1 MALPPHS
8 RRNRHPLHH
17 HTRGRR
23 KAPPFVVRNRKSAS
37 TPVAAVAAG
46 PVAVVLTA
54 VGVFFAICGII
65 VIIGFATV
73 AGAYAYFTRDL
84 PHFDPS
90 ALPQFQTSRIYDR
103 YGNPIEDISDPQA
116 GNRYQV
122 TLNQISPYLINATI
136 AAEDKTFWTNK
147 GIDVQAI
154 GRAVRNTF
162 VDSSYG
168 SSGASTITMQ
178 VVKQAFPDRY
188 TDPTKE
194 DKVRQVFLAY
204 GVAQKYSKEE
214 VLTFYLNQIPY
225 GNRSYGIQAAA
236 HNYFN
241 KDAKDLEL
249 WEASILA
256 GLPQAPSAYDP
267 TNNLDAAR
275 RRQLYVLTQMVDQGY
290 ITEAQKNEAYAQS
303 ANASKYLKF
312 RDDRPSGAPH
322 FVNYVRQ
329 YVENRYG
336 TDALYRGGLQIYTT
350 IDMDIQ
356 SLAEDVVRNGV
367 ARESKAGYDVSNGA
381 LVAVVPWSGQIL
393 CMVGS
398 TDFNDKA
405 NNGEFNVAVNPRQP
419 GSSIKPIAY
428 GLALEKGWY
437 PSYVILDYHK
447 TWDDGTEKGYTPNNF
462 NQLHNGAVTVR
473 DALQQSLN
481 IPALHAMEYDFT
493 KDGSRYGQ
501 HDGIENFVDFAHA
514 MGLTE
519 SFNRPPSDY
528 GLGISLAL
536 GGGEVTPL
544 QLTNAYATFA
554 NLGKYVEATP
564 IVRILKSD
572 GTPFKDRNTGKI
584 VDNSL
589 TVPQGEQ
596 VMDPGNAYLMTSVLT
611 DNKARTPIFGA
622 SSPLILRDRP
632 VAAKTGTTNDFR
644 DGWTVGYTTQVAV
657 GVWVGNNDNHPMRNV
672 DGVENAGPIW
682 NEFMRL
688 IEAHEKAPQLLVGP
702 DGSLPGKEFVR
713 PASVIDGLSCA
724 ATGHKPTTTGAT
736 IKDLFVKGKEPTR
749 ACGELDAREQS
760 ELLQAY
766 ADLTHNAALLPQT
779 NPDGSPAKKKTEFG
793 HYTGA
798 GASRLYAYLSAVD
811 PKYRPKGVRTYN
823 PNPQPYVPPDATL
836 PSGTTPPGR
845 LRVTQA
851 PTPPGQPTFGVPAQP
866 TARPTQPPRPGQTPP
881 TNRLPTPVIVPVH
894 RP

>member
-1 MALPPHS
+1 VALPPPP
-8 RRNRHPLHH
+8 RRPRH
-17 HTRGRR
+17 RIQSSANARARR
-23 KAPPFVVRNRKSAS
+23 KAPPFAVRGRTRAAP
-37 TPVAAVAAG
+37 PVAAAAAG
-46 PVAVVLTA
+46 PLTVIITL
-54 VGVFFAICGII
+54 VGALFAICGVM
-65 VIIGFATV
+65 VIAGFAAV
-73 AGAYAYFTRDL
+73 GGAYAYFTSDL
-84 PHFDPS
+84 PQFDPS
-90 ALPQFQTSRIYDR
+90 TLHQFETSRIYDR
-103 YGNPIEDISDPQA
+103 YGNLIEEVSDPQA
-116 GNRYQV
+116 GNRFEV
-122 TLNQISPYLINATI
+122 SLNQISPFLINATI
-136 AAEDKTFWTNK
+136 SAEDKTFWTNK
-147 GIDVQAI
+147 GIDPQAI

-168 SSGASTITMQ
+168 NSGGSTITMQ
-178 VVKQAFPDRY
+178 VVKQAFPERY

-204 GVAQKYSKEE
+204 GVAQKYSKED

-249 WEASILA
+249 WQASLLA
-256 GLPQAPSAYDP
+256 GLPQAPSVYDP
-267 TNNLDAAR
+267 TVSLDKAR
-275 RRQLYVLTQMVDQGY
+275 RRQLYVLGQMVDQGY
-290 ITEAQKNEAYAQS
+290 ITDAQKDDAYAKS
-303 ANASKYLKF
+303 GDASKYLKF

-329 YVENRYG
+329 YVESHYG
-336 TDALYRGGLQIYTT
+336 SAALYQGGLKIYTT

-356 SLAEDVVRNGV
+356 RLAEDVIRNGV
-367 ARESKAGYDVSNGA
+367 AKESRAGYDVSNGA

-428 GLALEKGWY
+428 AEAFEKGWY

-462 NQLHNGAVTVR
+462 NQLHNGAVPVR

-481 IPALHAMEYDFT
+481 IPALKAMEYDFV
-493 KDGSRYGQ
+493 KDGSKWGQ
-501 HDGIENFVDFAHA
+501 HDGLQNFIDFAHA
-514 MGLTE
+514 MGLKD
-519 SFNRPPSDY
+519 SFNRPPADY

-536 GGGEVTPL
+536 GGGEVSPL
-544 QLTNAYATFA
+544 QLTNAYATMA

-572 GTPFKDRNTGKI
+572 GTTFKDPNTGKE
-584 VDNSL
+584 VDNSK
-589 TVPQGEQ
+589 TVPQGTQ

-644 DGWTVGYTTQVAV
+644 DGWTVGYSTQVAV

-688 IEAHEKAPQLLVGP
+688 IHDHEKAPQLLVGP
-702 DGSLPGKEFVR
+702 DANLPAKEFYR
-713 PASVIDGLSCA
+713 PASVVDGESCA
-724 ATGHKPTTTGAT
+724 ATGHKPLKYGSNV
-736 IKDLFVKGKEPTR
+736 KDVFVKGKEPTR
-749 ACGELDAREQS
+749 DCGELDAREQS
-760 ELLQAY
+760 ELAQAW
-766 ADLTHNAALLPQT
+766 ADLTHDTSAQATASP
-779 NPDGSPAKKKTEFG
+779 GSTVKKTEYG
-793 HYTGA
+793 HYTGT
-798 GASRLYAYLSAVD
+798 GSSKLNTYLYAVD
-811 PKYRPKGVRTYN
+811 AKYRPKNAGYYN
-823 PNPQPYVPPDATL
+823 PNPQPQPRPVQAPEATL
-836 PSGTTPPGR
+836 PSGTAPPGR
-845 LRVTQA
+845 PRVTQA
-851 PTPPGQPTFGVPAQP
+851 PGPAGQATAVIAPQPTRPAQP
-866 TARPTQPPRPGQTPP
+866 NAPPG
-881 TNRLPTPVIVPVH
+881 NRLPTPVLVPAQK
-894 RP
+894 P